1 MILLNIASENLQT
14 IEKIAT
20 LMLTQKL
27 AVDINLKVNVNRLRL
42 VEDKIEKKP
51 IYIITAKTKALLFNR
66 IEELIK
72 STFKD
77 QTPELFSLPIT
88 TMEIKQAEEIINN
101 TQKV

>member
-1 MILLNIASENLQT
+1 MILLNIASENEKT
-14 IEKIAT
+14 IEEIAE
-20 LMLTQKL
+20 LLFAKKL
-27 AVDINLKVNVNRLRL
+27 AVDINLKVNVNRLML
-42 VEDKIEKKP
+42 IDNKIQKKP
-51 IYIITAKTKALLFNR
+51 IYIITAKTKALLFSR

>member
-1 MILLNIASENLQT
+1 MILLNIASENEKT
-14 IEKIAT
+14 IEKIAE
-20 LMLTQKL
+20 LLLIKKL
-27 AVDINLKVNVNRLRL
+27 AVDINYKVNVSRLML
-42 VEDKIEKKP
+42 VDDKIKKKS
-51 IYIITAKTKALLFNR
+51 IYIITAKTKALLFSR

-72 STFKD
+72 STFKE

>member
-20 LMLTQKL
+20 LLLTQKL
-27 AVDINLKVNVNRLRL
+27 AVDINLKVNVNRLNL
-42 VEDKIEKKP
+42 VDDKIEKKP

>member
-20 LMLTQKL
+20 LLLTQKL
-27 AVDINLKVNVNRLRL
+27 AVDINLKVNVNRLKL
-42 VEDKIEKKP
+42 VDDKIEKKP
-51 IYIITAKTKALLFNR
+51 IYIITAKTKALLFTK

>member
-1 MILLNIASENLQT
+1 MILLNIASENENT
-14 IEKIAT
+14 IEKIAE
-20 LMLTQKL
+20 LLLTKKL
-27 AVDINLKVNVNRLRL
+27 AVDINLKVNVSRLIL
-42 VEDKIEKKP
+42 VDNKIKKQS
-51 IYIITAKTKALLFNR
+51 IYIITAKTKALLFSR

>member
-1 MILLNIASENLQT
+1 MILLNIASENEKT
-14 IEKIAT
+14 IEKIAE
-20 LMLTQKL
+20 LLLTKKL

-42 VEDKIEKKP
+42 VDDKIEKKP

-72 STFKD
+72 ATFKD

-88 TMEIKQAEEIINN
+88 TMEINQAEEIINN

>member
-1 MILLNIASENLQT
+1 MILLNIASENEKT
-14 IEKIAT
+14 IEKIVE
-20 LMLTQKL
+20 LLLTKKL

-42 VEDKIEKKP
+42 IDDKIEKKP

-72 STFKD
+72 ETFKD

>member
-1 MILLNIASENLQT
+1 MILLNIASESEKT
-14 IEKIAT
+14 IEKIAE
-20 LMLTQKL
+20 LLFAKKL
-27 AVDINLKVNVNRLRL
+27 AVDINLKVNVNRLMFI
-42 VEDKIEKKP
+42 DNKIQKKP
-51 IYIITAKTKALLFNR
+51 IYIITAKTKALLFSK

-77 QTPELFSLPIT
+77 HTPELFSLPIT

>member
-1 MILLNIASENLQT
+1 MILLNIASENEKT
-14 IEKIAT
+14 IEKIAE
-20 LMLTQKL
+20 LLLTKKL
-27 AVDINLKVNVNRLRL
+27 AVDINLKVNVTRLSI
-42 VEDKIEKKP
+42 VDDKIEKQP
-51 IYIITAKTKALLFNR
+51 IYVITAKTKALLFNK

-72 STFKD
+72 ETFKD